1 MEIYLYLALFSPL
14 VGSLFAG
21 LFGASP
27 KTIVAGVVPT
37 LLLFT
42 SFVASTILLVH
53 ILSGGDIVHVE
64 MMTWMATGNLYIP
77 FGFVVD
83 QVSVTMMMVVTVV
96 STVVHIYSIGYM
108 DHDKGFNRFFSYL
121 SAFVFS
127 MMILVMS
134 DNFAGLFIGWE
145 GVGLCSWLLIGFWY
159 HKETATWAAN
169 EAFIM
174 NRIADLGMLI
184 GIFLVYWNTGTLQ
197 YAESFEAMQYLDTS
211 TLTWMGI
218 FLFVGAMG
226 KSAQFPLHTWLA
238 DAMEGPTPVSAL
250 IHAAT
255 MVTAGVY
262 LVVRANPLYDMI
274 PQVGLFIASLG
285 AFVAIFAASM
295 ALVNRDM
302 KRIIAYSTLS
312 QLGYMF
318 VAAGLGAYWVALFH
332 LMAHAFFK
340 ALLFLGAGNVM
351 HAMHDELDPFK
362 MGGLKKVMKGTFIM
376 MTLASVA
383 LAGIFPLAGFFS
395 KDLILEVAMIEHHYI
410 IYSVLLFTAGLTAFY
425 SFRLVALIFHGEE
438 RYKLFGIDPHEAYK
452 FMLIGMSPLLVL
464 AIIAGSFKMTYFEM
478 VTQLLPATEYHVH
491 SQLLYWVMTIGTQ
504 VFVILAIVY
513 AYKKYAHFKI
523 TVPDGTSSM
532 EKSFAYKLLINQYYI
547 PYAYEEYLVKPYREL
562 STVLWK
568 QVDMKIVD
576 ATVDGIAGVIYST
589 GEKTRGMQ
597 SGNLSTMLKWMVA
610 GTVGLLSLAVVFGLA
625 ARFSDEILTI
635 LSGLGVI

>member
-1 MEIYLYLALFSPL
+1 MEIYLYLALFSPI
-14 VGSLFAG
+14 VGSLFAA

-27 KTIVAGVVPT
+27 KTLIAGIVPT
-37 LLLFT
+37 ALLGL
-42 SFVASTILLVH
+42 SFVSSTILLVH
-53 ILSGGDIVHVE
+53 ILNGGDAVHVE
-64 MMTWMATGNLYIP
+64 MMTWMATGDLYIP
-77 FGFVVD
+77 FGFLVD
-83 QVSVTMMMVVTVV
+83 QVSVTMMMVVTIV

-108 DHDKGFNRFFSYL
+108 AHDKSFNRFFAWL

-145 GVGLCSWLLIGFWY
+145 GVGLCSWALIGFWY
-159 HKETATWAAN
+159 HKESATWAAN

-197 YAESFEAMQYLDTS
+197 YHEAFAAMPALDTE

-218 FLFVGAMG
+218 FLFIGAMG

-262 LVVRANPLYDMI
+262 LVVRSNELYDLI
-274 PQVGLFIASLG
+274 PNVGLFIASLG

-351 HAMHDELDPFK
+351 HSMHDELDPFK
-362 MGGLKKVMKGTFIM
+362 MGGLKKSMKATYIM

-395 KDLILEVAMIEHHYI
+395 KDLILEVAIIEHHYI

-425 SFRLVALIFHGEE
+425 SFRLTALIFEGEE
-438 RYKLFGIDPHEAYK
+438 RHKLFGIDPHEAYK
-452 FMLIGMSPLLVL
+452 FMLVGMSPLLLL

-478 VTQLLPATEYHVH
+478 VTAVLPATEYHVH
-491 SQLLYWVMTIGTQ
+491 SALLYWVMTIGTQ
-504 VFVILAIVY
+504 LFVVAAILY

-523 TVPDGTSSM
+523 TVPDGTSKM
-532 EKSFAYKLLINQYYI
+532 EQSFAYKLLSNQYYI
-547 PYAYEEYLVKPYREL
+547 PFIYEEYLVKPYREL
-562 STVLWK
+562 SAILWR
-568 QVDMKIVD
+568 QVDVKIVD
-576 ATVDGIAGVIYST
+576 ATVDGIAGIIYTT
-589 GEKTRGMQ
+589 GEKTRTMQ
-597 SGNLSTMLKWMVA
+597 NGNLSTMLKWMVA
-610 GTVGLLSLAVVFGLA
+610 GTVILLSLAVAFGVA
-625 ARFSDEILTI
+625 ARHSDEIRTI
-635 LSGLGVI
+635 LSGLGV

>member
-1 MEIYLYLALFSPL
+1 MEMFLYIALFAPL
-14 VGSLFAG
+14 VGSLFAT
-21 LFGASP
+21 LFAASP
-27 KTIVAGVVPT
+27 KTLIAGVVPS
-37 LLLFT
+37 LLLFI
-42 SFVASTILLVH
+42 SFIASSILLAYV
-53 ILSGGDIVHVE
+53 LQTGGAIHVE
-64 MMTWMATGNLYIP
+64 MMTWMATGDLYIP

-83 QVSVTMMMVVTVV
+83 QVSVTMMMVVTLV
-96 STVVHIYSIGYM
+96 STVVHVYSIGYM
-108 DHDKGFNRFFSYL
+108 DHDKGFNRFFAWL

-145 GVGLCSWLLIGFWY
+145 GVGLCSWGLIGFWY
-159 HKETATWAAN
+159 HKESATWAAN

-197 YAESFEAMQYLDTS
+197 YDQAFAVMPSLDTEI
-211 TLTWMGI
+211 LTWMGI
-218 FLFVGAMG
+218 FLFIGAMG

-262 LVVRANPLYDMI
+262 LVVRANPLYDLI
-274 PQVGLFIASLG
+274 PDVGLFIASLG
-285 AFVAIFAASM
+285 AFVAMFAASM

-362 MGGLKKVMKGTFIM
+362 MGGLSKVMKGTFVM

-383 LAGIFPLAGFFS
+383 LAGLFPLAGFFS
-395 KDLILEVAMIEHHYI
+395 KDLILEVGFVQHHYI

-438 RYKLFGIDPHEAYK
+438 RYKLFGIHPHEAYK
-452 FMLIGMSPLLVL
+452 FMLVAMSPLLLL
-464 AIIAGSFKMTYFEM
+464 AIVAGAMKMTYFEM
-478 VTQLLPATEYHVH
+478 VTALLPATEYHVH
-491 SQLLYWVMTIGTQ
+491 SEITYWIMTIGTQ
-504 VFVILAIVY
+504 LFVIAAIAF
-513 AYKKYAHFKI
+513 AYKKYAFSKVS
-523 TVPDGTSSM
+523 VPDGSSDM
-532 EKSFAYKLLINQYYI
+532 EKSFIYKLLYNQYYI
-547 PYAYEEYLVKPYREL
+547 PHFYENYFVKPYREM
-562 STVLWK
+562 SHAFWK
-568 QVDMKIVD
+568 EMDILLVD
-576 ATVDGIAGVIYST
+576 ATVDGIAKFIYNT
-589 GEKTRGMQ
+589 GENTRDMQ

-610 GTVGLLSLAVVFGLA
+610 GTVALLSLAVVFALA
-625 ARFSDEILTI
+625 VRY
-635 LSGLGVI
+635 LGV

>member
-1 MEIYLYLALFSPL
+1 MEFYLYLALFSPL
-14 VGSLFAG
+14 VGSLFAA

-27 KTIVAGVVPT
+27 KTKIAGIVPS
-37 LLLFT
+37 LLLFI
-42 SFVASTILLVH
+42 SFVASSILLVH
-53 ILSGGDIVHVE
+53 ILNGGAPVHVE
-64 MMTWMATGNLYIP
+64 MMTWMATGDLYIP
-77 FGFVVD
+77 FGFIVD
-83 QVSVTMMMVVTVV
+83 QVSVTMMMVVTIV

-159 HKETATWAAN
+159 QKESATWAAN

-197 YAESFEAMQYLDTS
+197 YAEAFAAMPSLDTDIL
-211 TLTWMGI
+211 TLMGI
-218 FLFVGAMG
+218 FLFIGAMG

-262 LVVRANPLYDMI
+262 LVVRSNELYSLI
-274 PQVGLFIASLG
+274 PNVGLFIASLG

-318 VAAGLGAYWVALFH
+318 AAAGLGAYWVALFH

-362 MGGLKKVMKGTFIM
+362 MGGLSKVMKGTFIM

-395 KDLILEVAMIEHHYI
+395 KDLILEVAIIEHHYI

-452 FMLIGMSPLLVL
+452 FMLIAMTPLLIL

-478 VTQLLPATEYHVH
+478 VTAVLPATEYHVH
-491 SQLLYWVMTIGTQ
+491 SAFLYWVMTIGTQ
-504 VFVILAIVY
+504 LFVAFAILY
-513 AYKKYAHFKI
+513 AYKKYTRMDI
-523 TVPDGTSSM
+523 TVPDGTSKM
-532 EKSFAYKLLINQYYI
+532 EQSFAYKLLKNQYYI
-547 PYAYEEYLVKPYREL
+547 PYAYETYLVQPYREL
-562 STVLWK
+562 STFFWV
-568 QVDMKIVD
+568 QVDQKIVD
-576 ATVDGIAGVIYST
+576 GTVDGIAGVLYTT
-589 GEKTRGMQ
+589 GEKTRDMQ

-610 GTVGLLSLAVVFGLA
+610 GTVALLSLVVIFGLA
-625 ARFSDEILTI
+625 ARYSVEITTI
-635 LSGLGVI
+635 LSGLGV

>member
-1 MEIYLYLALFSPL
+1 MEFYLYLALFAPL
-14 VGSLFAG
+14 AGSLFAA
-21 LFGASP
+21 LFGASK
-27 KTIVAGVVPT
+27 KTMIAGVVPS

-42 SFVASTILLVH
+42 SFVSSTILLVY
-53 ILSGGDIVHVE
+53 ILGGGEPVHVE
-64 MMTWMATGNLYIP
+64 MMTWMATGDLYIP

-96 STVVHIYSIGYM
+96 STIVHVYSIGYM
-108 DHDKGFNRFFSYL
+108 DHDKAFNRFFAWL

-145 GVGLCSWLLIGFWY
+145 GVGLCSWALIGFWY
-159 HKETATWAAN
+159 HKESATWAAN

-197 YAESFEAMQYLDTS
+197 YNEAFAVMPSLESDVLV
-211 TLTWMGI
+211 WMGI
-218 FLFVGAMG
+218 FLFIGAMG

-262 LVVRANPLYDMI
+262 LVVRANPLYDLI
-274 PQVGLFIASLG
+274 PNVGIFIASLG
-285 AFVAIFAASM
+285 AFVALFAASM

-362 MGGLKKVMKGTFIM
+362 MGGLKKPMKWTFIM
-376 MTLASVA
+376 MTVASVA
-383 LAGIFPLAGFFS
+383 LAGIYPLAGFFS

-438 RYKLFGIDPHEAYK
+438 RYKLFGVHPHEAYK
-452 FMLIGMSPLLVL
+452 FMLIAMSPLLIL
-464 AIIAGSFKMTYFEM
+464 AVIAGSFKMTYFEM
-478 VTQLLPATEYHVH
+478 VTAVLPATEYHIH
-491 SQLLYWVMTIGTQ
+491 SALTYWIMTIGTQ
-504 VFVILAIVY
+504 LFVLLAIAF
-513 AYKKYAHFKI
+513 AYKKYANSNVK
-523 TVPDGTSSM
+523 VPDGTSKM
-532 EKSFAYKLLINQYYI
+532 ENRLCYKILKNQYYI
-547 PYAYEEYLVKPYREL
+547 PYFFEEYLVKPYREL
-562 STVLWK
+562 SAIFWK
-568 QVDMKIVD
+568 QVDLKIVD

-597 SGNLSTMLKWMVA
+597 SGNLSTMLKWMV
-610 GTVGLLSLAVVFGLA
+610 VGLVAMLSLAVVFGLA
-625 ARFSDEILTI
+625 VRHADDIKMI
-635 LSGLGVI
+635 LSGLGVQ